1 MTDKPD
7 PAKDAG
13 RTDNPGGKRP
23 HATLDLKATEVR
35 GPTPSASASASA
47 ASGAAASGTANP
59 EAGKPA
65 GASASA
71 TVPPVT
77 PSSGTDKDK
86 DKAASA
92 AGPMGAASATKAA
105 PGSADS
111 SSKAA
116 SGPAAK
122 STTTPPIDAAKS
134 APAGGGGGFFSHLA
148 AGVIGGGLV
157 YAGAAF
163 LGPGWLP
170 VASNSTVSQMS
181 ERIAT
186 LEAAQQPSGDIAAL
200 SSKVSDA
207 ESRLGEVQALKDDL
221 AALKAEQEKL
231 AAAAQS
237 GDEAD
242 SGARLSKLEEQLAM
256 IASSATQTEGRV
268 PQLAAITGKISDLE
282 TTLNGQLAEL
292 RKSLPAEVDQR
303 LASTAETSEAAKA
316 AATRL
321 DRELAQLRTDQAR
334 GAQRDEGTKSEMD
347 RLTAAVAAV
356 KEEAGRL
363 TGEVGELRSS
373 IATQLKSVS
382 RPADVTAAIN
392 PVTTK
397 LAELEQNVQG
407 VVKSEQSRK
416 QNAERI
422 VLSLEL
428 SNLKRALDRGQG
440 QGYAAELAEV
450 RNASAGH
457 LDLAPLER
465 YSQTGVATV
474 PELKAEFRP
483 VMNAVIDAD
492 LDPVDGSVIDRL
504 LAGAKS
510 VVRVRKVSHE
520 AGDNSTEAIVARIET
535 ALNEN
540 RLGDVVAQ
548 AKTLPPRAQAPIEDW
563 LSKVSARHSVDQAI
577 ATIEGQLKASLA
589 GTAEPA
595 SPGSAP
601 PGAAPPAV
609 APPAAAAPPAAQPAA
624 PVPPAAPAPN

>member
-13 RTDNPGGKRP
+13 RTDSPGGKRP
-23 HATLDLKATEVR
+23 HATLELKATEVR
-35 GPTPSASASASA
+35 DPAS
-47 ASGAAASGTANP
+47 T
-59 EAGKPA
+59 A

-71 TVPPVT
+71 AAGSTTSSATGDAGKSSSAPAGSTASSAVPPVT
-77 PSSGTDKDK
+77 PPSGADKDK
-86 DKAASA
+86 DKA
-92 AGPMGAASATKAA
+92 GAASAAKA
-105 PGSADS
+105 
-111 SSKAA
+111 AA
-116 SGPAAK
+116 SGPAGK
-122 STTTPPIDAAKS
+122 STATPPPPASTAKP
-134 APAGGGGGFFSHLA
+134 APAGGGGFFSHLA

-170 VASNSTVSQMS
+170 VASNATVSQLKD
-181 ERIAT
+181 RIAS
-186 LEAAQQPSGDIAAL
+186 LEAAQPAGDIAAL
-200 SSKVSDA
+200 TSKVSDA
-207 ESRLGEVQALKDDL
+207 ESRLADVQALKDTL
-221 AALKAEQEKL
+221 ATLKAEQEKL
-231 AAAAQS
+231 AAATQAHEEANS
-237 GDEAD
+237 G
-242 SGARLSKLEEQLAM
+242 GRLSKLEERLAM
-256 IASSATQTEGRV
+256 IASSAAQSEGRV

-282 TTLNGQLAEL
+282 TTLTAQLGEL
-292 RKSLPAEVDQR
+292 RKNLPSEIDQR
-303 LASTAETSEAAKA
+303 LASTAEASEAAKA

-321 DRELAQLRTDQAR
+321 DRELGQLRTDQAR
-334 GAQRDEGTKSEMD
+334 GAQRDEGAKSEMD

-363 TGEVGELRSS
+363 TGDVSELRSS

-392 PVTTK
+392 PVSTK

-407 VVKSEQSRK
+407 VVKSEQRRK

-450 RNASAGH
+450 RNASAGR

-465 YSQTGVATV
+465 YSQSGVATV
-474 PELKAEFRP
+474 PELKTEFRP

-548 AKTLPPRAQAPIEDW
+548 AKALPPRAQAPIEDW
-563 LSKVSARHSVDQAI
+563 LSKVSARHAVDQAI

-589 GTAEPA
+589 GAAEPA
-595 SPGSAP
+595 PAG
-601 PGAAPPAV
+601 GAAPP
-609 APPAAAAPPAAQPAA
+609 AAAPPAAAPPAA

>member
-13 RTDNPGGKRP
+13 RTDSPGGKRP

-35 GPTPSASASASA
+35 GPAPASGASASA
-47 ASGAAASGTANP
+47 ASGAAASTAAATD
-59 EAGKPA
+59 AGKPA

-77 PSSGTDKDK
+77 PPPSPEK

-92 AGPMGAASATKAA
+92 AGPAGAASAAKPAPGPIDAA
-105 PGSADS
+105 P
-111 SSKAA
+111 KAT
-116 SGPAAK
+116 SGPTPK
-122 STTTPPIDAAKS
+122 STTATPPPADAAKS
-134 APAGGGGGFFSHLA
+134 APAGGGGFLSHLA

-163 LGPGWLP
+163 LGPGWFP
-170 VASNSTVSQMS
+170 VASNATVSQLS
-181 ERIAT
+181 ERIAG
-186 LEAAQQPSGDIAAL
+186 LEAASQPAGDIPAL
-200 SSKVSDA
+200 TAKVADA
-207 ESRLGEVQALKDDL
+207 ENRLAEVQSLKDTL
-221 AALKAEQEKL
+221 ATLKAEQEKL
-231 AAAAQS
+231 AAAAQA
-237 GDEAD
+237 GDEAN

-282 TTLNGQLAEL
+282 ATLNAQLAEL

-303 LASTAETSEAAKA
+303 LAATAETSEAAKA

-321 DRELAQLRTDQAR
+321 DRDLAQLRTEQAR
-334 GAQRDEGTKSEMD
+334 GAQRSEGTKAEID
-347 RLTAAVAAV
+347 RLSAAVAAV

-363 TGEVGELRSS
+363 TGDIGELRSS
-373 IATQLKSVS
+373 ISSQFKSVS
-382 RPADVTAAIN
+382 RPADVSAAIN

-407 VVKSEQSRK
+407 VVKSEQTRK

-428 SNLKRALDRGQG
+428 SNLKRALDRGLG

-450 RNASAGH
+450 RNASAGQ
-457 LDLAPLER
+457 LDIVPLER

-474 PELKAEFRP
+474 PELKSEFRP

-535 ALNEN
+535 ALNES

-548 AKTLPPRAQAPIEDW
+548 AKALPPRAQAPIEDW

-589 GTAEPA
+589 GAEPA
-595 SPGSAP
+595 PSD
-601 PGAAPPAV
+601 AAPPT
-609 APPAAAAPPAAQPAA
+609 AQPAA